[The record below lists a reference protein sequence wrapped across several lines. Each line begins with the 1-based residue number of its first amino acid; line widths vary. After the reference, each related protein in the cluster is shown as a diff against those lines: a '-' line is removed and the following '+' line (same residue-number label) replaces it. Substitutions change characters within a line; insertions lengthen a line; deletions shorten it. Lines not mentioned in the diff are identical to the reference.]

1 MKRHFYAPL
10 YAPKSFFAALSLS
23 ALLLVTPASAE
34 DVDTSNHADTVSV
47 RLSPYAAGL
56 GAGAFAAVNG
66 ELANES
72 EAFLKLSFV
81 QSIQFG
87 DHLAMGL
94 DINWFAPGAN
104 WGGDMTVNY
113 LMGNASFRPFIGAGA
128 GFHSFDKEGQ
138 DFGQGLGP
146 SGVVH
151 VGLMLDV
158 MDELQMRIRVPFYIV
173 ANKDQDRMVGMDVAF
188 LLGKPPYAK
197 RVKKLVY

>member
-1 MKRHFYAPL
+1 MKRPFRAPL
-10 YAPKSFFAALSLS
+10 FSLFAAFSLS
-23 ALLLVTPASAE
+23 ALLITPASAE
-34 DVDTSNHADTVSV
+34 DVDTSSHADTVV
-47 RLSPYAAGL
+47 VPLSPYTMGF
-56 GAGAFAAVNG
+56 GGGAFAAVNG

-72 EAFLKLSFV
+72 EAFLKMSLV

-87 DHLAMGL
+87 NHLAMGL

-128 GFHSFDKEGQ
+128 GFHYFDKKGQ

-158 MDELQMRIRVPFYIV
+158 LDELSMRIRVPFYLI

-188 LLGKPPYAK
+188 LLGKPPYSK